1 MKELVD
7 CPKCGAQFPF
17 ETIPVHSAPGDI
29 LDLSAFH
36 AVCTSC
42 GAALM
47 LPYPCV
53 YFDAQHRIIIRFI
66 PHGFDCSDLPAN
78 APAAQAA
85 DTLRDVC
92 SVHSLREK
100 VLIFTRGLDDRAIE
114 LLKILTIQQNPERF
128 DLKDPDVLLL
138 ADMDDEALSFFALAK
153 DGNDFILK
161 TPFGLYEQMC
171 AELAVLPPETE
182 QGFQTVDS
190 EWVLTRFR
198 SL

>member
-1 MKELVD
+1 MKEIVD

-17 ETIPVHSAPGDI
+17 ETIPVMDSPDRI

-36 AVCTSC
+36 AVCPSC
-42 GAALM
+42 GAELL

-53 YFDAQHRIIIRFI
+53 YHNAQNRVMVRFI
-66 PHGFDCSDLPAN
+66 PRGFDRSDLPVD
-78 APAAQAA
+78 APVPA
-85 DTLRDVC
+85 DGYILRDVYTA
-92 SVHSLREK
+92 HSLREK
-100 VLIFTRGLDDRAIE
+100 ALIFAYGLDDRAIE

-138 ADMDDEALSFFALAK
+138 ADADEEALSFFALAK

-161 TPFGLYEQMC
+161 SPLGLYEQMC
-171 AELAVLPPETE
+171 AELAALPQESE
-182 QGFQTVDS
+182 NGFHTVDN
-190 EWVLTRFR
+190 EWVLGKFR

>member
-17 ETIPVHSAPGDI
+17 QTIPVHSAPGDI

-36 AVCTSC
+36 AVCPNC

-47 LPYPCV
+47 LPYPCF
-53 YFDAQHRIIIRFI
+53 YCDAKRHIIIRFI
-66 PHGFDCSDLPAN
+66 PRGFDRSDLPADV
-78 APAAQAA
+78 PAAQAG
-85 DTLRDVC
+85 DTLREVH

-100 VLIFTRGLDDRAIE
+100 ALIFTHGLDDRAIE
-114 LLKILTIQQNPERF
+114 LIKILTIQQNPERF

-138 ADMDDEALSFFALAK
+138 ADADDEALSFFALAK

-161 TPFGLYEQMC
+161 TPCGLYEQMRT
-171 AELAVLPPETE
+171 ELAALPPEKE
-182 QGFQTVDS
+182 QDFQTVDS